1 MTEKTT
7 AIKAQ
12 EQVVFNELVKY
23 VELVASIRDTKTE
36 DFVDYASRRPAF
48 LLVTASIGNNRE
60 MLMSSHV
67 LSPASLRQDNL
78 DAIDMKVAANY
89 GRTSVAVAMA
99 ATAMKGQYQEIMEVA
114 IEIESMS
121 GGIGH
126 A

>member
-1 MTEKTT
+1 VTEKTT

-12 EQVVFNELVKY
+12 EKVVFNELIKY
-23 VELVASIRDTKTE
+23 VELVASIRDHKAE
-36 DFVDYASRRPAF
+36 DFIDYGSRRPAF
-48 LLVTASIGNNRE
+48 LLVTASIGNDRE

-67 LSPASLRQDNL
+67 LSPASLRQEHL
-78 DAIDMKVAANY
+78 DPIEMKIAADY

-99 ATAMKGQYQEIMEVA
+99 ASAMKGQFQEIMEIA
-114 IEIESMS
+114 IEVESMS